1 MRNDLVEENI
11 NLVHL
16 MVHRFGN
23 LSKETYEDYFQ
34 EGCYYLILAAERFD
48 ESKGFA
54 FSTFAC
60 NYIYNGIRRYK
71 RDNNLDS
78 GGIRISGYKQDIL
91 AKARSLAINNDMDLE
106 NAEDYRLIC
115 EEIGV
120 ANLPQVSVAS
130 LDINIVDDSSKE
142 VPMYEVIPSK
152 NEDFN
157 TMIEEHYIKEYLKY
171 IKPKFSEKAY
181 SILSFITQEYI
192 SKGESYTQHELSE
205 KLGLSQAQVSRTL
218 SKGLKYWKEFSE
230 EK

>member
-1 MRNDLVEENI
+1 MRNDLVEKNI

-48 ESKGFA
+48 ESRGFV

-78 GGIRISGYKQDIL
+78 GGIRLSRYKQDIL
-91 AKARSLAINNDMDLE
+91 AKARSLALNNDMDLE
-106 NAEDYRLIC
+106 NNDDYRLIC

-120 ANLPQVSVAS
+120 ADLPQVAVAS
-130 LDINIVDDSSKE
+130 LDINIADDSNKA
-142 VPMYEVIPSK
+142 VPMSDVIPSK
-152 NEDFN
+152 NEDLD
-157 TMIEEHYIKEYLKY
+157 IRLEEYYIKEYMKY
-171 IKPKFSEKAY
+171 VKPKFSEKAY
-181 SILSFITQEYI
+181 SLLSFVTQEYI
-192 SKGESYTQHELSE
+192 SKGESYTQHELAE
-205 KLGLSQAQVSRTL
+205 KLGISQAQVSRTL
-218 SKGLKYWKEFSE
+218 SRGLKYWKEFFN